1 MANGAKDKKRRTIL
15 EAYYQVIKNTT
26 PGLTV
31 MSRPIAVGR
40 EGKECRCKGHISW
53 SMNAYVTIM
62 SKHLVEDC
70 TACSQEHKGWL
81 EKNSRSNQIGENK
94 RQCLPGYVMVSGSSA
109 GSLTPAAS
117 FDSKSLS
124 PPPSTTQSPEII
136 EALRQRIVELEF
148 ELATLKCDNNQVLR
162 TG

>member
-26 PGLTV
+26 PGLAV
-31 MSRPIAVGR
+31 MSRPIDAGK
-40 EGKECRCKGHISW
+40 EGKECRCKGHTGISW
-53 SMNAYVTIM
+53 SMNVTMM
-62 SKHLVEDC
+62 SKHQVEDC

-109 GSLTPAAS
+109 GIKSGRRVRIDKIYTDEEKKEKKRLKTAAW
-117 FDSKSLS
+117 
-124 PPPSTTQSPEII
+124 
-136 EALRQRIVELEF
+136 RLENPR
-148 ELATLKCDNNQVLR
+148 AR
-162 TG
+162 